1 MDDTTRIRPVY
12 LLGSHCPSAP
22 PSLVVICGPDL
33 GRRIPLAAP
42 TLTIGRDAGC
52 DVVVPIDGISRR
64 HCELM
69 QRDGVRLRD
78 LGSTNGTWLN
88 GRELEPG
95 EEALLQTGDR
105 VELVGVA
112 FKFLAGNDLEAQYH
126 EELYQLAIV
135 DGLTRIVQPPLSDG
149 FPDARD
155 LALPPPRAP
164 ALAAALRHRP
174 LQADQRPLRP
184 LRGRRRTA
192 HDRRGRARGR
202 PARGVSGALRRRRV
216 RRRDARDRAR
226 GSAHRRGAHAGPRR
240 ASRFE
245 ASGRA
250 IPVTISVG
258 VAALAPEMADAEAM
272 LAAADAQ
279 LYAAKQA
286 GRNAA
291 VGRTA
296 SRSRCGI
303 IGRPNHGRDRHSHGL
318 RELRESEPGGREV
331 LRRLRAAARSALSGV
346 REREPARLAVL

>member
-33 GRRIPLAAP
+33 GRRIPLALP
-42 TLTIGRDAGC
+42 SLTIGRDAGC

-64 HCELM
+64 HCEIK

-88 GRELEPG
+88 GRALETG
-95 EEALLQTGDR
+95 EEPILQTGDR

-135 DGLTRIVQPPLSDG
+135 DGLTRVFNRRYLMDFLSREISRCRRHARPLSLLLFDIDHFKQINDRFG
-149 FPDARD
+149 HSGGDVVLRTIVDVAR
-155 LALPPPRAP
+155 
-164 ALAAALRHRP
+164 
-174 LQADQRPLRP
+174 Q
-184 LRGRRRTA
+184 G
-192 HDRRGRARGR
+192 
-202 PARGVSGALRRRRV
+202 V
-216 RRRDARDRAR
+216 RREECLARFGGDEFAIVMPETELPGARIVAERTRALVE
-226 GSAHRRGAHAGPRR
+226 HHT
-240 ASRFE
+240 FE
-245 ASGRA
+245 MGGRA

-258 VAALAPEMADAEAM
+258 VAALTPGTADAEAM

-291 VGRTA
+291 AG
-296 SRSRCGI
+296 
-303 IGRPNHGRDRHSHGL
+303 
-318 RELRESEPGGREV
+318 
-331 LRRLRAAARSALSGV
+331 
-346 REREPARLAVL
+346 